1 MIEKNQKISKDKKI
15 KNFGIP
21 ILSQAKMIDIKRL
34 TRKIGS
40 LDEENFIK
48 LNQKFIKYYK
58 YESPISGAISEAE
71 AINTNN
77 ISNSQNKS
85 NEKFR
90 IFKLSQQ
97 TVFLNEEYQVLAL
110 KKTRENTWLLPGGR
124 VDDGELN
131 LENALKR
138 EIKEELSLEDFD
150 ILQPIGIDQSNG
162 KSTLAVAYL
171 CKSKSLHKITLSP
184 EHEEYKW
191 LNKNDLE
198 KYLYYKNIA
207 REIIK
212 YIEKISK

>member
-1 MIEKNQKISKDKKI
+1 
-15 KNFGIP
+15 
-21 ILSQAKMIDIKRL
+21 
-34 TRKIGS
+34 
-40 LDEENFIK
+40 
-48 LNQKFIKYYK
+48 
-58 YESPISGAISEAE
+58 
-71 AINTNN
+71 
-77 ISNSQNKS
+77 
-85 NEKFR
+85 
-90 IFKLSQQ
+90 
-97 TVFLNEEYQVLAL
+97 
-110 KKTRENTWLLPGGR
+110 
-124 VDDGELN
+124 